1 MADAFLDE
9 KNCGLVS
16 LFASGIFTLPILFK
30 STVTAHDVSY
40 RAASGVAAGLVIL
53 KKRFV
58 LVKLTLRCSARLHES
73 ILVS

>member
-16 LFASGIFTLPILFK
+16 LFALVIFTRAIFFS
-30 STVTAHDVSY
+30 STVTAEDVSY
-40 RAASGVAAGLVIL
+40 RAASGVAAGLFIL

-73 ILVS
+73 NLVS